1 MSDNQ
6 QQQVGQERKS
16 AYAMLKSK
24 WDQMA
29 LRHPQF
35 PVTISLVLV
44 VIVMSIFIGIMNP
57 RFFLSRN
64 LTNIL
69 VQVSGY
75 MCLAVGMTLV
85 MTTGGLDI
93 SVGSIAGLTS
103 AVVGVAMSWWGVGGV
118 GALGIGLIIGLLC
131 GAFNG
136 LFVVLFKVP
145 SLIVTLGSRAAFRS
159 LGFVFTEGE
168 LLYGF
173 PDSFRW
179 ITQLRPLGIPFS
191 IIVVIPFMVW
201 GTYFLYRTK
210 TGRHLQAIGG
220 NREAARLA
228 GIKVRPISFSVF
240 VVSGLMAAVAS
251 VLAVSRLDAAQPQIG
266 YEYEIHT
273 IAAVVLGGTLLT
285 GGRGLMVASFL
296 AMLILQVLSNGMVL
310 MGVSFFWQQVV
321 VGIVFIMVVAIR
333 TIRSKDQQKIGI

>member
-1 MSDNQ
+1 MGAVQ
-6 QQQVGQERKS
+6 QEMNKKGPTAVTT
-16 AYAMLKSK
+16 LKEK
-24 WDQMA
+24 WDRMA
-29 LRHPQF
+29 QRHPQY
-35 PVTISLVLV
+35 PVTFSLIAVL
-44 VIVMSIFIGIMNP
+44 IVMSLFIGIMNP
-57 RFFLSRN
+57 RFFMARN

-69 VQVSGY
+69 VQVTGF

-93 SVGSIAGLTS
+93 SVGAIAGLTS
-103 AVVGVAMSWWGVGGV
+103 ATVGVAMTWWGVSGV
-118 GALGIGLIIGLLC
+118 SALLIGLVVGVLC
-131 GAFNG
+131 GLFNG
-136 LFVVLFKVP
+136 LFVVYFKVP

-159 LGFVFTEGE
+159 LGYVFTGGE

-173 PDSFRW
+173 PLTFRW

-191 IIVVIPFMVW
+191 IILVAPIMVW
-201 GTYFLYRTK
+201 GAYFLYRTK
-210 TGRHLQAIGG
+210 TGRHIQAIGG

-228 GIKVRPISFSVF
+228 GVKVKPILLSVF
-240 VVSGLMAAVAS
+240 VISGVMAAVAA
-251 VLAVSRLDAAQPQIG
+251 LIAVSRLDAAQPQIG

-321 VGIVFIMVVAIR
+321 VGIVFILVVAVR
-333 TIRSKDQQKIGI
+333 TARAKEQQKIGV